1 MTLRIAHVFH
11 AHHLAKLAFAPYP
24 LPSSLLWFRSF
35 AFKAKTV
42 WHGARC
48 LRSGMRGAGPM
59 MLKRP
64 DIILHVQL
72 PDSKCGGGGGWRTAR
87 GVLSLIPDL
96 SAGFNRNTFI
106 ETPAQP
112 T

>member
-64 DIILHVQL
+64 DMILHVQL
-72 PDSKCGGGGGWRTAR
+72 PDSNDAVVASEDRGCSGCGTAR
-87 GVLSLIPDL
+87 TNVVEVE
-96 SAGFNRNTFI
+96 AGELPEAF
-106 ETPAQP
+106 
-112 T
+112 